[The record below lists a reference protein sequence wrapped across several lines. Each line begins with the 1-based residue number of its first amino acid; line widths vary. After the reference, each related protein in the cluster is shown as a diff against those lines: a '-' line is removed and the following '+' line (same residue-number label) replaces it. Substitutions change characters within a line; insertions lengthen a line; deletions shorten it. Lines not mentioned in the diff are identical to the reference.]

1 MKRNIHLLT
10 IAVLLFLF
18 KSCSTNPVTG
28 KKEFML
34 MSKEQEIQ
42 MGKSSHPEILS
53 YFGVYEDP
61 QLQEFIE
68 QKGQEMAAISHR
80 PELEYTFTIVDS
92 PVINAFA
99 VPGGYVYFTRG
110 IMAHFNNTAEFAGV
124 LGHEIGHITARHS
137 AKQYSRS
144 LAAQAGVI
152 AGSIAFEGFSQYA
165 NMTLQG
171 LSVLFLKFGRDAERE
186 SDKLGVEYS
195 TEIGYDA
202 REMADFFKTLSRVS
216 ESSGTPVPGFLSTH
230 SGPAEREEKVHQMA
244 EQAQKKSQS
253 ASYAVE
259 RDNYLALVD
268 GMMYGTNPRHGFFED
283 GYFYHPEMKFYFPV
297 PPDWNTQNMP
307 TQVVLAPE
315 DGTAF
320 MQFTLAQE
328 DNIDA
333 ALNNLVSNNQLE
345 VVDQGI
351 VKNNSDLQIKMV
363 RFVLSQEQQQLAGEI
378 YGIEFLSDNYLLVG
392 LTSAKDFN
400 QYGRVFNQVAGG
412 FSKLTDPEKL
422 NRQPDVISIKKVQ
435 SSGPLQSQLAAYGVD
450 SEQFEE
456 HAILNGMTL
465 DEQLSS
471 GDRIKIIASQ

>member
-1 MKRNIHLLT
+1 MKRNIQLL
-10 IAVLLFLF
+10 VLISVLFLLEG
-18 KSCSTNPVTG
+18 CATNPVTG

-34 MSKEQEIQ
+34 LSKEQEIQ

-61 QLQEFIE
+61 ELQQYIE
-68 QKGQEMAAISHR
+68 EKGQAMAEISHR

-165 NMTLQG
+165 DMTLQG
-171 LSVLFLKFGRDAERE
+171 LSILFLKFGRDAERE

-195 TEIGYDA
+195 TDIGYDA
-202 REMADFFKTLSRVS
+202 HEMAEFFNTLDRAG

-230 SGPAEREEKVHQMA
+230 PDPGERREKVHQMA
-244 EQAQKKSQS
+244 EQAQKKNES
-253 ASYAVE
+253 AYAVE
-259 RDNYLALVD
+259 RDNYLDLID
-268 GMMYGTNPRHGFFED
+268 GLMYGENPRNGFFED
-283 GYFYHPEMKFYFPV
+283 GYFYHPEMKFYFPI
-297 PPDWNTQNMP
+297 PPGWNTQNMP

-333 ALNNLVSNNQLE
+333 ALNNIVNNNQLQ
-345 VVDQGI
+345 VVDQGMI
-351 VKNNSDLQIKMV
+351 KNNSDLKIKMV
-363 RFVLSQEQQQLAGEI
+363 RFVLEQEQQQLAGEL
-378 YGIEFLSDNYLLVG
+378 YGIEYLSDNYLMVG
-392 LTSAKDFN
+392 LTSADDFN
-400 QYGRVFNQVAGG
+400 RYAEVFNQVAGG
-412 FSKLTDPEKL
+412 FNRLTDTEKL
-422 NRQPDVISIKKVQ
+422 NRQPDVISIKTVQ
-435 SSGPLQSQLAAYGVD
+435 NSGPLQDQLAAFGVE
-450 SEQFEE
+450 SEKFEE
-456 HAILNGMTL
+456 HAVLNGMTL
-465 DEQLSS
+465 DENLSR
-471 GDRIKIIASQ
+471 GDRIKVIARQ

>member
-1 MKRNIHLLT
+1 MKRNIHLLAF
-10 IAVLLFLF
+10 AVLLFLL
-18 KSCSTNPVTG
+18 KSCAINPVTG

-34 MSKEQEIQ
+34 LSKDQEIQ

-61 QLQEFIE
+61 QLQAFIE
-68 QKGQEMAAISHR
+68 EKGQEMAAVSHR

-110 IMAHFNNTAEFAGV
+110 IIAHFNNTAEFAGV

-165 NMTLQG
+165 DMTLQG
-171 LSVLFLKFGRDAERE
+171 LSILFLKFGRDAERE

-202 REMADFFKTLSRVS
+202 HEMAEFFNTLNRIG
-216 ESSGTPVPGFLSTH
+216 ESSGSPVPSFLSTH
-230 SGPAEREEKVHQMA
+230 PGPAERREKVHQMA
-244 EQAQKKSQS
+244 EEIQKKSGLD
-253 ASYAVE
+253 YAVE
-259 RDNYLALVD
+259 RDDYLALID
-268 GMMYGTNPRHGFFED
+268 GLMYGENPRNGFFED
-283 GYFYHPEMKFYFPV
+283 GYFYHPDMKFYFPV

-320 MQFTLAQE
+320 MQFTLAQG

-333 ALNNLVSNNQLE
+333 ALNNFVTNNQLE
-345 VVDQGI
+345 VVDQGV
-351 VKNNSDLQIKMV
+351 VKNNADLQIKMV
-363 RFVLSQEQQQLAGEI
+363 RFTLSQEQQQLAGEV
-378 YGIEFLSDNYLLVG
+378 YGIEFLSENYLLVG
-392 LTSAKDFN
+392 LTSADDFS
-400 QYGRVFNQVAGG
+400 QYARVFNQVAGG
-412 FSKLTDPEKL
+412 FNRLNDPEKL
-422 NRQPDVISIKKVQ
+422 NRQPDVISVKTVQ
-435 SSGPLQSQLAAYGVD
+435 NSGPLESQLASFGVE
-450 SEQFEE
+450 SGKYEE
-456 HAILNGMTL
+456 HAVLNGMTL
-465 DEQLSS
+465 DENLSN
-471 GDRIKIIASQ
+471 GDRIKVIARQ